1 MVCEWGF
8 LPRIEWFEVVYPC
21 VRLYGTYYHPY
32 PLHQIYLV
40 SANRI
45 FNTMEVPRWWFRW
58 CATELQPF
66 GPVCLRVC
74 VCVSTCGLVGWCV
87 RLCECVHILLS
98 EYECKCVGLCVW
110 VSVWVAL
117 CVWVCVRVSVKPCVS
132 VWVWVVGATLPE
144 EIRPVY
150 KILRAVSEPGTRN
163 NLSVKKAISC
173 LFDSSIPT

>member
-87 RLCECVHILLS
+87 RLCECVHISVTDCECSGCLCMGFCMGGPVCMCVCLS
-98 EYECKCVGLCVW
+98 LHVCM
-110 VSVWVAL
+110 
-117 CVWVCVRVSVKPCVS
+117 CVRVSVKACVW
-132 VWVWVVGATLPE
+132 VWVWVVGATSPE
-144 EIRPVY
+144 EIRPV
-150 KILRAVSEPGTRN
+150 L
-163 NLSVKKAISC
+163 
-173 LFDSSIPT
+173 